1 MPFLGCRNSKVTKK
15 KARKWEKVLLISFYL
30 CNLVTHKGNDASLA
44 KQEFPFID
52 TDSDIDSILNHKP
65 IVCCLLRSESKL
77 HKQSGNR
84 KETVFFSFFVIVAL
98 LSVVHLF
105 IFMSHTDHQP
115 QPL

>member
-84 KETVFFSFFVIVAL
+84 KETVFFSFFCYCCPAVCCSLAHLHVAYR
-98 LSVVHLF
+98 
-105 IFMSHTDHQP
+105 
-115 QPL
+115 

>member
-1 MPFLGCRNSKVTKK
+1 M
-15 KARKWEKVLLISFYL
+15 ISFYL

-98 LSVVHLF
+98 LLF
-105 IFMSHTDHQP
+105 TCSSSCRIQMTSHNLSKQ
-115 QPL
+115 LWI